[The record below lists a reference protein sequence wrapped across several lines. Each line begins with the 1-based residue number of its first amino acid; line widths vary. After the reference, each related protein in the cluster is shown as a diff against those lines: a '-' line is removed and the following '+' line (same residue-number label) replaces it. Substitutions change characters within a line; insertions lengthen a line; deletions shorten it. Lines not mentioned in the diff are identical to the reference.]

1 MLFYFIVLIIPKHT
15 IMKINFESPLFN
27 KENSFMIFLKSQE
40 SEVSPLH
47 CHPNYEMNFVIK
59 GSGTRHVGNNTE
71 DFEEGDLILLAPGIP
86 HRWEN
91 SSNKQYPYSSL
102 VFQWQEEFLGN
113 AGQFIPE
120 FKNIRKLFDLSYK
133 GIKFDKYIGKEIKNK
148 QTDFLTLPP
157 FEKLVLLLQ
166 LLNDMGQA
174 DEFKVLC
181 DQDSLLNNNVPNSR
195 IKSVYQFT
203 KEKYSEKI
211 TLAEVASL
219 VNMGECAFSRF
230 FSQTTKKPF
239 FSFLNEYR
247 TKMACKFLAETDM
260 RSNEIGYACGY
271 ESLQFFYR
279 QFMKYTECSPK
290 EYRKKIQST

>member
-1 MLFYFIVLIIPKHT
+1 
-15 IMKINFESPLFN
+15 MKINFEYPLFN
-27 KENSFMIFLKSQE
+27 EKNSFMIFLKNQE

-47 CHPNYEMNFVIK
+47 CHPNYEMNFVIE

-71 DFEEGDLILLAPGIP
+71 NFEEGDLILLAPRVP

-91 SSNKQYPYSSL
+91 TCNKQYTYSSL

-113 AGQFIPE
+113 AWQSTPE
-120 FKNIRKLFDLSYK
+120 FNSIRKLLELSCK

-148 QTDFLTLPP
+148 QTDLLTLPP

-166 LLNDMGQA
+166 LLNELSKT

-181 DQDSLLNNNVPNSR
+181 DQDLVFNNSIPNTR
-195 IKSVYQFT
+195 IKSVCQFV
-203 KEKYSEKI
+203 EERYSEKI
-211 TLAEVASL
+211 TLTDVASL
-219 VNMGECAFSRF
+219 VNMSEGAFSRF
-230 FSQTTKKPF
+230 FSQATKKPF

-247 TKMACKFLAETDM
+247 AKMACKLLAETDM
-260 RSNEIGYACGY
+260 RANEIGYACGY

-279 QFMKYTECSPK
+279 QFLKYIQCSPQV
-290 EYRKKIQST
+290 YRKKIQGS